1 SKLESLP
8 PQFCASPVDELK
20 MGLDELANNPLYLMR
35 YQQFVSP
42 MVYGERQITW
52 DEAYSRFRS
61 LALAILNA

>member
-1 SKLESLP
+1 
-8 PQFCASPVDELK
+8 
-20 MGLDELANNPLYLMR
+20 MGVDELANNPLYQIR

-42 MVYGERQITW
+42 MVYGERKITW